1 MFSVQHYSHVG
12 FSIGDTV
19 AEKVNEEKEKIEI
32 EQNKDNIVKCL
43 AVGGIIA
50 GFFLV
55 RWLMRA
61 KTEMSHV

>member
-1 MFSVQHYSHVG
+1 MFSVQHYGHVG

-19 AEKVNEEKEKIEI
+19 TEKVDESKEKIEI
-32 EQNKDNIVKCL
+32 EQNKDNMVKGL
-43 AVGGIIA
+43 MVGGIIA

-55 RWLMRA
+55 RWFMSA